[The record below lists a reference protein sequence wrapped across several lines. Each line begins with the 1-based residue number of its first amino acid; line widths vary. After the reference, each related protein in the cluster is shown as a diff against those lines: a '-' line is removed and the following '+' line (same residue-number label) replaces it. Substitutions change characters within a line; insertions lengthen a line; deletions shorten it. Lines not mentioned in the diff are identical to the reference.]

1 MLQDNT
7 KNNMWKEI
15 LYVGAGSFV
24 GGALR
29 YVFSLILKYDG
40 GFPWA
45 TFTVN
50 LIGCL
55 LIGLLWGLFCR
66 VPNVS
71 QNLVLFLS
79 VGLCGGFTTFSTF
92 SKESVMLMQ
101 SGNWL
106 MLALYILGS
115 ILLGVGLVAAGY
127 FLTK

>member
-29 YVFSLILKYDG
+29 YVVSLILKYDG

>member
-1 MLQDNT
+1 
-7 KNNMWKEI
+7 MWKEI
-15 LYVGAGSFV
+15 QYVGAGSFV

-29 YVFSLILKYDG
+29 YVVALIFKYNG

-45 TFTVN
+45 TFVVN
-50 LIGCL
+50 LLGCL
-55 LIGLLWGLFCR
+55 LIGVLWGLFCR